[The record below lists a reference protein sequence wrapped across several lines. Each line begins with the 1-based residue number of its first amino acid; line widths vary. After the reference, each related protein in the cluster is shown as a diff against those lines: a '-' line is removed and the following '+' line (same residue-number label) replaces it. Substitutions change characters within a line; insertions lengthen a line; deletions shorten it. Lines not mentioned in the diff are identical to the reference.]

1 MLASTVSSKMIG
13 AMARANGFHF
23 EETLTGFKWMGN
35 RAAALQAEGKTV
47 LFSFEEAIG
56 FCLGDTV
63 LDKDGVAAAA
73 VFTQM
78 AGTLAAQGKRVADQ
92 MTALYEEYGYF
103 VTNNGYLFI
112 TDAGTVP
119 GIFER
124 LINGGKYQDALRQW
138 KVASIRDLHG
148 AGVDTS
154 QPDGKPTLP
163 TSASTHM
170 LTYTFENGAVITL
183 RTSGTEPKL
192 KYYAEMAAGTPQAA
206 TAELQDMVDA
216 VIEDMLQPE
225 ANKLRKPGQ

>member
-1 MLASTVSSKMIG
+1 
-13 AMARANGFHF
+13 
-23 EETLTGFKWMGN
+23 
-35 RAAALQAEGKTV
+35 
-47 LFSFEEAIG
+47 
-56 FCLGDTV
+56 
-63 LDKDGVAAAA
+63 
-73 VFTQM
+73 M

-206 TAELQDMVDA
+206 TACVFCR
-216 VIEDMLQPE
+216 
-225 ANKLRKPGQ
+225 LRGVRNCAETPPCPPRSASTESCRTWWMQSLRTCCSLKPTSCASLGSEGRAGGLGVPLRGPLRSQQFTARGTFFPRQTHCGI